1 MAAVRST
8 AMRCSKVLRSSSAR
22 WTSVNEGAGA
32 TRLLGLQLE
41 AEASCLREDDAEL
54 GDDRLVADVG
64 LDAGVEDVTAASVEI
79 ARGTELRTGSY
90 VHIHTTPRGHS
101 R

>member
-22 WTSVNEGAGA
+22 WTSVNEGAGT

-64 LDAGVEDVTAASVEI
+64 LDAGVEDVVEI

-90 VHIHTTPRGHS
+90 VHIHTTPRSHS